1 MPNTEPQPSQS
12 QSLQSRIAEFSK
24 EEKIEII
31 ADVRENSE
39 LISYLKRLGAEV
51 TVKQMD
57 LGDYQISDRVII
69 ERKTTKDF
77 EASIMDGR
85 LFEQAVRLEEFE
97 KPIIIIEGRE
107 GKPEAE
113 RIHQNAFMGA
123 LISLLVDFNIQILF
137 SKDEYKTAE
146 LIFAIA
152 KREQLQEKRP
162 IRFLEKRKALTF
174 EHQQLRVLEAF
185 PTFGPQTA
193 KKLID
198 EFHTLEAIFNADEK
212 QLAQIIGPA
221 KAGKMRELLIK
232 RKSENKEEKE

>member
-1 MPNTEPQPSQS
+1 MAEQQA
-12 QSLQSRIAEFSK
+12 RIAEFSK
-24 EEKIEII
+24 KDAIEII

-39 LISYLKRLGAEV
+39 LINYLGKLGANV

-57 LGDYQISDRVII
+57 LGDFQVSDRMII

-97 KPIIIIEGRE
+97 KPIIVIEGRE

-113 RIHQNAFMGA
+113 RIHQNAFLGA
-123 LISLLVDFNIQILF
+123 IISLLVDFNIQVMF
-137 SKDEYKTAE
+137 TKDEYKTAE
-146 LIFAIA
+146 LIFVIA
-152 KREQLQEKRP
+152 KREQLQENRP

-185 PTFGPQTA
+185 PTIGPQTS
-193 KKLID
+193 KKLLD
-198 EFHTLEAIFNADEK
+198 ELHTLEAIFNADEK
-212 QLAQIIGPA
+212 ELARVIGQA
-221 KAGKMRELLIK
+221 KAEKMKELIIK
-232 RKSENKEEKE
+232 RKNSE